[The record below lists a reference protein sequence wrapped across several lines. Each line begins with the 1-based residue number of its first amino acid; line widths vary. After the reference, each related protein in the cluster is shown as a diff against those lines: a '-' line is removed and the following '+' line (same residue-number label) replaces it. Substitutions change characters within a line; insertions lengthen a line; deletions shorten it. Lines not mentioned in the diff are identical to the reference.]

1 MWGSDLGTLVC
12 WAKANQKLNSAKNYS
27 CKPSPTFW
35 NVESIMSPS
44 SKPDEL
50 AALVVSPKN
59 GAVILGI
66 GLTQV
71 YKLINAREVES
82 YRDGKS
88 RKIVVASL
96 KAYVERQIA
105 AEATKQRPRW
115 TDRATE
121 ARIAK
126 RAGLLPRR
134 RTRRGSWPGPDMR
147 VLISPPSEPLPS
159 GMPLPSATVFF
170 PAAALSAT
178 NTLRAIQNATTEQ
191 PVVSRSIWDRVGGPI
206 LQRLKE
212 GAT

>member
-1 MWGSDLGTLVC
+1 
-12 WAKANQKLNSAKNYS
+12 
-27 CKPSPTFW
+27 
-35 NVESIMSPS
+35 MSPS

-59 GAVILGI
+59 GALILDI

-105 AEATKQRPRW
+105 AEATKQRPQW

-126 RAGLLPRR
+126 RTGLLLRR
-134 RTRRGSWPGPDMR
+134 QTRRGS
-147 VLISPPSEPLPS
+147 
-159 GMPLPSATVFF
+159 
-170 PAAALSAT
+170 
-178 NTLRAIQNATTEQ
+178 
-191 PVVSRSIWDRVGGPI
+191 
-206 LQRLKE
+206 
-212 GAT
+212 